1 MQSGQSCHCPPDPPA
16 AGVRTD
22 AKQERQAR
30 YYAEAD
36 AQLSEVAGGAPDHAE
51 RLVRLLAAIGGA
63 VGERA
68 AFVVGVRQAAAL
80 REAGDDNYLPIA
92 PLGKTILYGN
102 PGVQHLRVIDDEPI
116 WAASRQNVQSKGRD
130 DRKESDNI

>member
-51 RLVRLLAAIGGA
+51 RLVRLLAAVGGA
-63 VGERA
+63 VGEWA

-92 PLGKTILYGN
+92 PLGKTILYSD

-116 WAASRQNVQSKGRD
+116 WAASRQNVQSKGSD
-130 DRKESDNI
+130 DRKKSNNI